1 MNDLNKEQ
9 LEKLLNH
16 ITAQIN
22 TEVMNNPK
30 FFLCWENT
38 DYHWDH
44 DDDNIDYMLSSDV
57 DQLTYVYIHFLY
69 DPHEDKLQL
78 IRSGMNV
85 RDCVM
90 WETSSA
96 SELTERSDF
105 SEVID
110 IFQYQ
115 MSLWYDC
122 LVNIKEI
129 EDKANNEKKVWRNT
143 MHNIARD
150 IFKYE
155 DE

>member
-1 MNDLNKEQ
+1 MVKEK
-9 LEKLLNH
+9 LEKLLKH
-16 ITAQIN
+16 ITALFN
-22 TEVMNNPK
+22 NEVMNNPK

-38 DYHWDH
+38 DRKWEY
-44 DDDNIDYMLSSDV
+44 DDDKIEYMLSSDV

-78 IRSGMNV
+78 IRSGMDV

-90 WETSSA
+90 WETSNA
-96 SELTERSDF
+96 SELTELSDF
-105 SEVID
+105 SELIE
-110 IFQYQ
+110 IFRHQ

-129 EDKANNEKKVWRNT
+129 EDKANKEKRVWRNT

-155 DE
+155 EE